1 MSTSLLYHGFGLPTG
16 YEYQSTRYENGSIIF
31 VISEKRFALR
41 CSHCGSR
48 SINLR
53 GSHIRKFKAIPIGS
67 KPCYFEFAVPRVECL
82 QCKFVRQV
90 KIRFADGSHQHTK
103 RFKKLVLILSRHMTI
118 KAVANYLRVSWD
130 FVKDIQKGY
139 LQRRYKNPKISKLKR
154 IAIDEVYM
162 GKKAGFLTIVLD
174 LRTGIVVYVGKGK
187 SGESLAPFWERLRR
201 AKVKL
206 EVVATDM
213 GSPFIKSARDNQ
225 PDAMNVV
232 DHFHVIKLYN
242 EKLTKLRRDVQ
253 RNAESALDKK
263 VFKGIRWLLM
273 LKPENLAKTKESAR
287 QRLDN
292 ALELNK
298 PLATAYYMK
307 EELRLIWQQEDKESA
322 STLLSEWV
330 NKAESSG
337 IRILK
342 SFGKTLARL
351 RVAILAYYDFDGLS
365 SAKIEGSNN
374 KIKTIHKVAYGYR
387 DLEFLKLKILSM
399 HENRKDAFSG

>member
-1 MSTSLLYHGFGLPTG
+1 
-16 YEYQSTRYENGSIIF
+16 
-31 VISEKRFALR
+31 
-41 CSHCGSR
+41 
-48 SINLR
+48 
-53 GSHIRKFKAIPIGS
+53 
-67 KPCYFEFAVPRVECL
+67 
-82 QCKFVRQV
+82 VR
-90 KIRFADGSHQHTK
+90 
-103 RFKKLVLILSRHMTI
+103 
-118 KAVANYLRVSWD
+118 N
-130 FVKDIQKGY
+130 
-139 LQRRYKNPKISKLKR
+139 
-154 IAIDEVYM
+154 
-162 GKKAGFLTIVLD
+162 
-174 LRTGIVVYVGKGK
+174 VG
-187 SGESLAPFWERLRR
+187 
-201 AKVKL
+201 
-206 EVVATDM
+206 
-213 GSPFIKSARDNQ
+213 
-225 PDAMNVV
+225 
-232 DHFHVIKLYN
+232 YN

-253 RNAESALDKK
+253 RDAESALDKK